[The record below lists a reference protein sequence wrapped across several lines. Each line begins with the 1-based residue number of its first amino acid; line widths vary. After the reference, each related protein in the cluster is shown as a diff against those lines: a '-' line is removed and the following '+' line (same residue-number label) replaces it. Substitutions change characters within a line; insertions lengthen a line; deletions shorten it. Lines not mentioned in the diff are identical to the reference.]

1 MSDHPINYETLTIG
15 SYCITNSNPQE
26 CTDAKKISGIDDDT
40 TIFQLQQKIVENL
53 NQINKDYSDF
63 LRCND
68 DGYQRDSD
76 GNIQTLDDGNNIKK
90 YNPDN
95 TPCVSSGVTA
105 DNLRDLITNTNYLIT
120 IYKKL
125 LELKGTDSNRGYTQD
140 DYNSNYQ
147 TIINKYNDNLKLR
160 NELDMKM
167 NELMQGDKSV
177 SSMYKRNNETMIYTN
192 VVWTVLASSF
202 VYYIFVN
209 LT

>member
-1 MSDHPINYETLTIG
+1 MSYPINYETLKIG
-15 SYCITNSNPQE
+15 SYCESNSSSIE
-26 CTDAKKISGIDDDT
+26 CTDAKKISNINNDT

-68 DGYQRDSD
+68 DGYQRDSN
-76 GNIQTLDDGNNIKK
+76 GNIQKLDGNNIIK
-90 YNPDN
+90 YNPNN
-95 TPCVSSGVTA
+95 TPCLNSGVTS
-105 DNLRDLITNTNYLIT
+105 DNLKGLITNTNYLIT

-125 LELKGTDSNRGYTQD
+125 LELEGTSSNRGYTQD

-167 NELMQGDKSV
+167 NELMQGDKSI
-177 SSMYKRNNETMIYTN
+177 SGIYKRNNETMIYTN